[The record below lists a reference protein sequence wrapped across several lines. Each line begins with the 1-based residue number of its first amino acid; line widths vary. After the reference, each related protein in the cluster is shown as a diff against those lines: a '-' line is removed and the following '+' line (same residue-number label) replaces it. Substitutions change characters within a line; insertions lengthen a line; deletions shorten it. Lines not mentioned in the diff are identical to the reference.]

1 MPSVA
6 SVRTVRTYWEKEE
19 EDPRNKIGEILEAHQ
34 GCCPHQCFL
43 PVLQRDVEAHKLRR
57 EQNHRLQ

>member
-19 EDPRNKIGEILEAHQ
+19 EVRADLRSDQIVEILEAKE
-34 GCCPHQCFL
+34 
-43 PVLQRDVEAHKLRR
+43 RDVEAY
-57 EQNHRLQ
+57 